1 MELEDK
7 KILAEWMGITI
18 YNMEILPENPDYPL
32 VWFFKET
39 QWNKSPFYFKIED
52 EDGEEWGPDYNHNQF
67 KELENHLLDG
77 DSDFLNKYIQLIGGI
92 ILIDPVISK
101 ETAMFYGLTISIE
114 TKCRAILKIAKEIK
128 NFNNGTKSGN

>member
-1 MELEDK
+1 MGRIMELEDK
-7 KILAEWMGITI
+7 KILAKWMGITI

-67 KELENHLLDG
+67 KEIWNKLTGPEMDSLNDKLKVHSPWDDHPCHLMEVYC
-77 DSDFLNKYIQLIGGI
+77 N
-92 ILIDPVISK
+92 DPVKVLDAIIEVIK
-101 ETAMFYGLTISIE
+101 EMKI
-114 TKCRAILKIAKEIK
+114 TKV
-128 NFNNGTKSGN
+128 G